1 MNRFTKH
8 YPKSSFLKR
17 YIHSFFEIKF
27 NNNNFDYL
35 PAFPNA
41 SITLGFFIKGGFN
54 ILNEGSIGLNEKYIL
69 SKIALKTTWVKP
81 IGKDIELFG
90 IHFKPNAIPLFTNIS
105 LYNLPKR
112 IDPTTIFEGDFTQLY
127 QEIVKCNNSSI
138 RFALLEEYLLNAI
151 KNNPNTR
158 LDKVCKIITEQNGN
172 SKISNISNR
181 LNISTRTIRNDFVN
195 NIGSSPKHFSRVI
208 RFHYILDKILFNLP
222 KHKSLDFA
230 FENGYFDQAHFIND
244 FKYFT
249 GYTPKHFYKENS
261 NFRFFQF

>member
-1 MNRFTKH
+1 MNRFTKF
-8 YPKSSFLKR
+8 YPKNSFLKN
-17 YIHSFFEIKF
+17 YIYSFFEIKF
-27 NNNNFDYL
+27 SNSNIDYL

-54 ILNEGSIGLNEKYIL
+54 ILNEGSIGLKDKYML

-81 IGKDIELFG
+81 IGEDIELFG
-90 IHFKPNAIPLFTNIS
+90 VHFKPNAMSLFTNIS
-105 LYNLPKR
+105 LYNLQKR
-112 IDPTTIFEGDFTQLY
+112 IDPTTIFDGNFDQLY
-127 QEIVKCNNSSI
+127 QEIVKCNDSSI
-138 RFALLEEYLLNAI
+138 RFTLLEKYLLKAI
-151 KNNPNTR
+151 KNKPNIR
-158 LDKVCKIITEQNGN
+158 LNEVCEIITEQNGN
-172 SKISNISNR
+172 SKISDISKK
-181 LNISTRTIRNDFVN
+181 LNISTRTIRNDFIH

-208 RFHYILDKILFNLP
+208 RFHYILDRILFNLP